1 MAEPKHN
8 KGKSKQDYETPREFL
23 DAACRM
29 LNIVEEGFLLDVAAT
44 AENAKAP
51 FFYGVEQD
59 GLVQSWRAP
68 GTDAGWTWCNP
79 PHADIRPWVERA
91 FTETCTS
98 GASSAV
104 LVPAGVGSN
113 WWRDWVHEK
122 AHVLLLNGRL
132 TFVGAD
138 QPYPKDCALL
148 IYAYARDGWDPGYH
162 VWTWRD
168 TPGLTPV

>member
-1 MAEPKHN
+1 VAEPKHN
-8 KGKSKQDYETPREFL
+8 KGKSKQDYETPQVFIDAVCRKLEIAEF
-23 DAACRM
+23 M
-29 LNIVEEGFLLDVAAT
+29 LDVAAT

-59 GLVQSWRAP
+59 GLAQSWRAP

-79 PHADIRPWVERA
+79 PYADIRPWVEKAYAERA
-91 FTETCTS
+91 V
-98 GASSAV
+98 GNASA
-104 LVPAGVGSN
+104 LLLPAGVGAN

-122 AHVLLLNGRL
+122 VHVLFLNGRL

-148 IYAYARDGWDPGYH
+148 VYSRDYAPGYH